1 MIPLSQ
7 WLADRRPG
15 DPFLPIG
22 AIPGLAG
29 AAPPL
34 DVEALI
40 AEAHAR
46 GYAEGEAAARE
57 ALDNTV
63 AAAAAKHEEDLK
75 HAAERCRTE
84 ALQRF
89 TADLTAAFAG
99 LQESLAEQIAAA
111 LTGFLEGGAKSK
123 ALLAFHAALDDL
135 AETQP
140 LIRIEGPQELIDEL
154 QKLGPLPPGVETRP
168 VATSELRAVAGDTE
182 IATALKRWL
191 HAMHGDHP

>member
-15 DPFLPIG
+15 DLLLPTG

-29 AAPPL
+29 ATPPL
-34 DVEALI
+34 DLEAAI

-46 GYAEGEAAARE
+46 GYAEGEAAAQE
-57 ALDNTV
+57 ILENTV
-63 AAAAAKHEEDLK
+63 AAAAAKYEEDLK
-75 HAAERCRTE
+75 HAEACWRTGT
-84 ALQRF
+84 LRRF
-89 TADLTAAFAG
+89 TADLTAAFAA
-99 LQESLAEQIAAA
+99 LQTSLAGQIAAV

-154 QKLGPLPPGVETRP
+154 HKLGPLPPGVETRP
-168 VATSELRAVAGDTE
+168 VDTNELRAVAGDTE
-182 IATALKRWL
+182 IATALRRWL